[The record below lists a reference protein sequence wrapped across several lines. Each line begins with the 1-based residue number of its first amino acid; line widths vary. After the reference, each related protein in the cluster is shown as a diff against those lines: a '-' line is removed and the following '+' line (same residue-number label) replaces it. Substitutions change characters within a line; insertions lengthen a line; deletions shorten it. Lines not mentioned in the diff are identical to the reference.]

1 MAAAF
6 PQAACWRHVGAREG
20 FEALFP
26 VRAEGGWRLEGWAT
40 ALEDGVAWGLRY
52 AIVLDDQGRAREARI
67 ESRHGAGVSVV
78 DIEGDGAGAWLVDG
92 APAPHLDGCLDVD
105 LEGSAFTNAFP
116 VRRLA
121 LAEGGRADAPAA
133 WVRSP
138 RLEVERLDQRYARLP
153 DADGLTRYDYDSPG
167 VGFTAVLVFD
177 EHGLVIDYPGIA
189 VRTG

>member
-1 MAAAF
+1 MAAEF
-6 PQAACWRHVGAREG
+6 PRAASCRHVGAREG

-26 VRAEGGWRLEGWAT
+26 VRVVGGWRLEGWAT

-52 AIVLDDQGRAREARI
+52 TIVLDDQGRTREARI
-67 ESRHGAGVSVV
+67 ESRHGAGVGAV
-78 DIEGDGAGAWLVDG
+78 DVEGDGVGAWLVDG

-105 LEGSAFTNAFP
+105 LEGSGFTNAFP

-121 LAEGGRADAPAA
+121 LAEGARADAPAA

-138 RLEVERLDQRYARLP
+138 RLEVERLEQRYARLP
-153 DADGLTRYDYDSPG
+153 DAGGLARYDYDSPG

-177 EHGLVIDYPGIA
+177 EHGLVVDYPGIA
-189 VRTG
+189 VRAG